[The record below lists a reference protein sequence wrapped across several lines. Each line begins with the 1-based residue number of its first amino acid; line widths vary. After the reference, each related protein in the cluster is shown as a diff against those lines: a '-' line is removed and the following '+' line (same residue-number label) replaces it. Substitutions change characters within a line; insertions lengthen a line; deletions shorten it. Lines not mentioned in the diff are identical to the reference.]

1 MQDAYWY
8 WYSLLCY
15 MEANGITK
23 ERIESLPASELNH
36 FLSTFFMYKICKME
50 KSTSVFDTLIFQDRQ
65 KPVKFRYKSFLKFCL
80 WSTWFTFNKLLFSNS
95 WLEVRLNK
103 KQTSMVQVPYNTLLT
118 NPASSNRT
126 EEYWPS
132 VRTKTTS
139 GQYSPVRPSRSV
151 RG

>member
-50 KSTSVFDTLIFQDRQ
+50 KSTSVFDNLIFQDRQ

-95 WLEVRLNK
+95 WLEVRFNK
-103 KQTSMVQVPYNTLLT
+103 KQTSMVQVPYIIHYLLT
-118 NPASSNRT
+118 QLARAVLRNIGP
-126 EEYWPS
+126 
-132 VRTKTTS
+132 
-139 GQYSPVRPSRSV
+139 RSV
-151 RG
+151 QKRPRANIPQYGPRAR